1 MTLRRHLPDLWAAA
15 LAVLL
20 LGPALGAGYVLSY
33 DMVWVPDLALR
44 PDFLGFGSGVPR
56 AVPSDAVVSVLDEVV
71 PGMLLQKV
79 VLVGALVGAAAG
91 LSRLVP
97 DGPGATFARLVA
109 VTLTIWNPYVIE
121 RLLIGHWP
129 VLLGY
134 AVLPWVIRQA
144 QRWRRSGTL
153 PPTLLV
159 LLPLGSLSVSAGL
172 ATAAALLAFAAARD
186 LRRWLLLGAI
196 VLCANLPWLAAGVLH
211 AGDALTT
218 RTAVELFALRGEGS
232 LPAPLAVL
240 MLGGIWNAEVVITSL
255 AGVQAWILVLAL
267 VGLAAVGARPWWRHQ
282 DRRDAVAY
290 VACWSAA
297 TAVPLLTWLAPGLLT
312 LLVEHVPGSGVVR
325 DGSRTL
331 ALAAPTTVLVVTA
344 GARALWGRLAA
355 TAASV
360 RLPVA
365 LLLTVFPLALLP
377 DAAWGVSGRLDATA
391 YPDEYAEVRDVVAA
405 DQERH
410 GGDVLLT
417 PFSSYRA
424 PAWLDGRKVLDPTG
438 RYLTPDYVASDTLI
452 VSGRVIAG
460 EDPRGRL
467 VASALRLPTPADRA
481 ERLAELGIRY
491 VVAERG
497 TPGERPEVAGTVIHD
512 GPVFRVTTLS
522 GTVEDDLAPG
532 WLVALAAAW
541 AAFVGSLL
549 AGGILGVRR
558 ARRTR
563 E

>member
-71 PGMLLQKV
+71 PGMLLQKL
-79 VLVGALVGAAAG
+79 VLLGALVGAAVG
-91 LSRLVP
+91 MSRLVP
-97 DGPGATFARLVA
+97 DGAGATFARLVA
-109 VTLTIWNPYVIE
+109 VTLAIWNPYVVE

-134 AVLPWVIRQA
+134 AALPWVIRHA
-144 QRWRRSGTL
+144 QRWRTTGIL
-153 PPTLLV
+153 PPALLV

-172 ATAAALLAFAAARD
+172 ATGAALLAFAAARD
-186 LRRWLLLGAI
+186 LRRWLLLGTLL
-196 VLCANLPWLAAGVLH
+196 LCANLPWLAAGVLH

-240 MLGGIWNAEVVITSL
+240 MLGGIWNAEVVLTSL
-255 AGVQAWILVLAL
+255 AGFQAWVLVLAL
-267 VGLAAVGARPWWRHQ
+267 VGLAAVGARPWWQREE
-282 DRRDAVAY
+282 RRDAVAFL
-290 VACWSAA
+290 ACWAAA
-297 TAVPLLTWLAPGLLT
+297 TAVPLLTWLAPGLVT

-344 GARALWGRLAA
+344 GARVLWGRLAA
-355 TAASV
+355 TDASV

-365 LLLTVFPLALLP
+365 LLLLVFPLALIP
-377 DAAWGVSGRLDATA
+377 DAAWGASGRLRAAT

-410 GGDVLLT
+410 EGDVVLT

-424 PAWLDGRKVLDPTG
+424 PSWLDGRKVLDPTG

-452 VSGRVIAG
+452 VSGRVIEG
-460 EDPRGRL
+460 EDPRARL
-467 VASALRLPTPADRA
+467 VASALRLPSPAARADR
-481 ERLAELGIRY
+481 LADLGVRY

-497 TPGERPEVAGTVIHD
+497 TPGDRPEVAGTVVHD
-512 GPVFRVTTLS
+512 GAVFQVTTL
-522 GTVEDDLAPG
+522 
-532 WLVALAAAW
+532 AAAPADGPAW
-541 AAFVGSLL
+541 TWIVTLSAAWGAYVGSLL
-549 AGGILGVRR
+549 AGALLGLRR
-558 ARRTR
+558 RRRTR